1 LRLTASYIRANNRQE
16 LLLIMTITIER
27 VGEVRNQLGEG
38 PVWDV
43 AEKSLYWIDGHAP
56 AIYRLDPNTNDI
68 RSWKMPKPIGSFAL
82 REKGGAICA
91 MSDGFYFFD
100 FASGNA
106 TPIPNGIVAKAGTNF
121 NDGKTDAR
129 GRFIAGTLDPKFAN
143 PVGSI
148 YSLDSSLKCSVLE
161 AAIGCTNG
169 PCFSPDNRTFYCSDS
184 VSRTISAYDY
194 DLASGT
200 VSNKRQFALIKGL
213 GGAPDG
219 ATVDAEGNLCSAI
232 AGGGKLICYRP
243 DGSIS
248 RTVEVPAPIIT
259 SVMFGGDKL
268 DVLYATSI
276 GMKILG
282 MEPGPDGGSL
292 FAIRGLG
299 VKGKAEPRFAG

>member
-1 LRLTASYIRANNRQE
+1 MA
-16 LLLIMTITIER
+16 ITIER
-27 VGEVRNQLGEG
+27 ISGVKNQLGEG

-43 AEKSLYWIDGHAP
+43 DERALYWIDGHAP
-56 AIYRLDPNTNDI
+56 AIYRLDANTNEV
-68 RSWKMPKPIGSFAL
+68 RSWKVPKAIGSFAL
-82 REKGGAICA
+82 RENGGAICA

-100 FASGNA
+100 FTSGNA
-106 TPIPNGIVAKAGTNF
+106 TAVPDGIVAKPGTSF

-129 GRFIAGTLDPKFAN
+129 GRFIAGTLDANFAN
-143 PVGSI
+143 PIGSI

-161 AAIGCTNG
+161 SAIGCTNG

-184 VSRTISAYDY
+184 ISRTISAYDY

-200 VSNKRQFALIKGL
+200 ASNKRQFAAIKGL

-219 ATVDAEGNLCSAI
+219 ATVDAEGNLWSAI
-232 AGGGKLICYRP
+232 AGGGKLVCFKP
-243 DGSIS
+243 DGSVA
-248 RTVEVPAPIIT
+248 RTVEVPVPIIT
-259 SVMFGGDKL
+259 SVMFGGDNL

-282 MEPGPDGGSL
+282 MEPGPESGAL

-299 VKGKAEPRFAG
+299 VKGKPEPRFAG

>member
-1 LRLTASYIRANNRQE
+1 
-16 LLLIMTITIER
+16 MTITIER
-27 VGEVRNQLGEG
+27 ISGVKNQLGEG

-43 AEKSLYWIDGHAP
+43 AEKALYWIDGHAP
-56 AIYRLDPNTNDI
+56 AIYRLDPKTNEI
-68 RSWKMPKPIGSFAL
+68 RSWKVPKQIGSFAL

-106 TPIPNGIVAKAGTNF
+106 TPVPNGIVAKPGTNF

-129 GRFIAGTLDPKFAN
+129 GRFIAGTLDAKFAN
-143 PVGSI
+143 PIGSV

-161 AAIGCTNG
+161 PAIGCTNG

-184 VSRTISAYDY
+184 ISLTISAYDY
-194 DLASGT
+194 DLASGA
-200 VSNKRQFALIKGL
+200 VSNKHQFAAIKGL

-219 ATVDAEGNLCSAI
+219 ATVDAEGNLWSAI
-232 AGGGKLICYRP
+232 AGGGKLVCYKA
-243 DGSIS
+243 DGSVA
-248 RTVEVPAPIIT
+248 RTIEVPVPIIT
-259 SVMFGGDKL
+259 SVMFGGDNL

-276 GMKILG
+276 GMKILD
-282 MEPGPDGGSL
+282 MEPGPEGGAL

-299 VKGKAEPRFAG
+299 VKGKPEPRFAG